1 MDLTTLADLKAW
13 LNISSTTDDDLLARV
28 ITSVSGWVE
37 RYLNRSLASASYD
50 EFYDGPG
57 GKVLMLRNFPV
68 TAVSLVSVDGV
79 GIPPAPDVISPGWRL
94 VRDSIVLSG
103 FVFNRGLGNVEVAYT
118 AGYAPNCWPLP
129 GLPLPRFLWRP
140 DLTGDYRN
148 VGSAGAALNLTPAP
162 GAPLGSFNQ
171 GWVISNPTGDESS
184 VVRTANN
191 IDLTDFGTV
200 YSFIGKARF
209 NTYLILLYGSIV
221 IAFQGPNQPLFFT
234 VFGPT
239 VDNQQYNAD
248 FQGTM
253 LLQEGIDYII
263 IWTYNN
269 GAMHLYINGVE
280 DTINIINI
288 QYGGWPFSTVTNP
301 PFGLWSGD
309 SSAYPDG
316 PAGAG
321 SKILVE
327 AIHKGIA
334 YTPAQAQEI
343 TAVLGLPPSLG
354 GVIPELEQAAIEL
367 CALSYQGRTRIGE
380 SSKALPGGMGT
391 VAYLK
396 DIPPAIMQMLN
407 RYKRVVPM

>member
-1 MDLTTLADLKAW
+1 
-13 LNISSTTDDDLLARV
+13 
-28 ITSVSGWVE
+28 
-37 RYLNRSLASASYD
+37 
-50 EFYDGPG
+50 
-57 GKVLMLRNFPV
+57 
-68 TAVSLVSVDGV
+68 
-79 GIPPAPDVISPGWRL
+79 
-94 VRDSIVLSG
+94 
-103 FVFNRGLGNVEVAYT
+103 
-118 AGYAPNCWPLP
+118 
-129 GLPLPRFLWRP
+129 
-140 DLTGDYRN
+140 
-148 VGSAGAALNLTPAP
+148 
-162 GAPLGSFNQ
+162 
-171 GWVISNPTGDESS
+171 
-184 VVRTANN
+184 
-191 IDLTDFGTV
+191 
-200 YSFIGKARF
+200 
-209 NTYLILLYGSIV
+209 
-221 IAFQGPNQPLFFT
+221 
-234 VFGPT
+234 
-239 VDNQQYNAD
+239 
-248 FQGTM
+248 
-253 LLQEGIDYII
+253 
-263 IWTYNN
+263 
-269 GAMHLYINGVE
+269 MHLYINGVE

-343 TAVLGLPPSLG
+343 TAMLGLPPSLG

-407 RYKRVVPM
+407 RYKRVVPL